1 MAFSTIL
8 DSETDPDAPLTSS
21 LAKRWTDNLLAVI
34 DGDPTAPTFFG
45 QSSVLV
51 AKRVLSDQVNV
62 SFTEFDSTKY
72 DGYELRFHNVLYA
85 NAGSY
90 LTLRTSANGGVSY
103 EGGASSY
110 NWVVDETAVVRSLT
124 ADNDDTSIIL
134 SDALPANQQG
144 LSGVIRVMSPHL
156 AGYTQVTANFTAGTT
171 ANVYMYQSA
180 GARKSTENVNAVR
193 FFFSDG
199 VGNVDG
205 NMTSGIIT
213 LHGIR
218 NA

>member
-1 MAFSTIL
+1 MAYSTIL

-45 QSSVLV
+45 QSSVLI
-51 AKRVLSDQVNV
+51 ARRVLSNQANV
-62 SFTEFDSTKY
+62 SFTEFDSAKY
-72 DGYELRFHNVLYA
+72 DGYEFRFHNVLYA
-85 NAGSY
+85 NALSY
-90 LTLRTSANGGVSY
+90 LTLRTSTNGGGSY
-103 EGGASSY
+103 EADGAAY
-110 NWVVDETAVVRSLT
+110 NWVVNETTGVT
-124 ADNDDTSIIL
+124 AITTNTADTSIIL
-134 SDALPANQQG
+134 SDDLPANQQG
-144 LSGVIRVMSPHL
+144 LSGIIRVMSPHL
-156 AGYTQVTANFTAGTT
+156 AGYTQATANFTAGTST
-171 ANVYMYQSA
+171 SVSMYQSS

-213 LHGIR
+213 MHGIR
-218 NA
+218 N